1 MVSLIIESANTWK
14 GNTMSESNLN
24 QIGQIAVNV
33 DKLDSAVD
41 FYRDTLGMK
50 FLFQVPSMAFFDCD
64 GVRLLLNEVE
74 VWKYPSSILY
84 YKVEDIHATHEALVA
99 RGVTFTDDPHL
110 VAKMSDH
117 DLWMAFFKDPAGN
130 ILALMSEI
138 PHA

>member
-1 MVSLIIESANTWK
+1 
-14 GNTMSESNLN
+14 MSEIQLN

-33 DKLDSAVD
+33 EDIDVAVK

-50 FLFQVPSMAFFDCD
+50 FLFQVPAMAFFDCA

-74 VWKYPSSILY
+74 EWQRPSSIIY
-84 YKVEDIHATHEALVA
+84 YKVEDINATHEAMVA
-99 RGVTFTDDPHL
+99 RGVTFTDAPHL

-117 DLWMAFFKDPAGN
+117 DLWMAFFKDPVGN

-138 PHA
+138 RHA

>member
-1 MVSLIIESANTWK
+1 MTEIKLA
-14 GNTMSESNLN
+14 
-24 QIGQIAVNV
+24 QIGQVAVNV
-33 DKLDSAVD
+33 DDLETAVA

-50 FLFQVPSMAFFDCD
+50 FLFQVPKMAFFDCA
-64 GVRLLLNEVE
+64 GLRLLINEDE
-74 VWKYPSSILY
+74 DWQHPSSIIY
-84 YKVEDIHATHEALVA
+84 YKVDDINVTHKAFVS